1 MVGLMA
7 TSSKRAYAVPRSAAP
22 RAPAAGHC
30 WPGPPQETLRH
41 SSGSISVE
49 FLGPGAHKVLFEPS
63 KCLWWVWGLIL
74 NVILPLLPSCWGFS
88 FALRRGISF
97 FGGIQHSPVYSYQNL
112 NRPQRWK
119 LDKTSFLLLAH
130 SHLSLDY
137 QKPNLENNWKCWCRL
152 KNPGWNTWFK
162 TTNYPWWNSSHNSR
176 L

>member
-1 MVGLMA
+1 MLCVPNLLQPEPLSLWQA
-7 TSSKRAYAVPRSAAP
+7 TADPLLCR
-22 RAPAAGHC
+22 
-30 WPGPPQETLRH
+30 RH
-41 SSGSISVE
+41 STLKGRLAQSLWGLWILMCTRIS
-49 FLGPGAHKVLFEPS
+49 FEPS
-63 KCLWWVWGLIL
+63 ECLWWVWGLIL

-152 KNPGWNTWFK
+152 KNPGRNTWFK